1 MGVSSRTTMYLIKGT
16 ARGGGMDKDRV
27 VRGEQD
33 R

>member
-16 ARGGGMDKDRV
+16 ARGGGDKDRV

-33 R
+33 K